1 MQSVSQTTLDKINQ
15 SASYSMSGGCWIE
28 YNMNDLIAGTTV
40 TSPVAV
46 VTKTDSVTKKQ
57 YQPYKKIFPL
67 TSIID
72 PRRPSVAG
80 INYFIL
86 NPSVTNNI
94 PKYNIS
100 GDLSTRT
107 YFSSSKVQYK
117 FWLSPQAGGTI
128 LDNCNFTVEY
138 PVAQTAVANTIVI
151 KFETS
156 YSKPVNW
163 NIKIQD
169 HAGAESTIST
179 NGAVPD
185 NGVFQIYYNGSDTWS
200 TTKFST
206 PTAPKNIKKIIV
218 TASSISK
225 ANSFLG
231 VIEVGAR
238 YIQDVSNRIQSFQT
252 TKSSSDAS
260 DGIVPVG
267 QVTANAF
274 SISLEGYDRAG
285 VEYDKT
291 FAFNK
296 DKINLYKNIKFIPF
310 NKIDLDIIP
319 QGVFYVDSFSISEFG
334 DMDIQCL
341 DGAKFLQEIMAPDIV
356 MQDAPSQAIIRRLL
370 DSIGFTNYNF
380 NTYGK
385 NESTVVDSAT
395 IVPLY
400 WYTTDTQTVWQ
411 HIQSLCQDT
420 QMIAT
425 FDSNDILQFYPR
437 DYLFDKTRSA
447 AFKLRSETKSSNLAN
462 IIALN
467 KSTVPSVKA
476 VKVIYT
482 PVISTNYQ
490 SSSDNLYVSPP
501 SALGA
506 AALQTTLKAAATPET
521 DCPKGAVSLSPV
533 TVYGDLAD
541 TTFYNKTG
549 YFLINNEIIEY
560 DAMEFQYESIAQANV
575 IVKRWITSDS
585 DVAKYLGESKIGT
598 MKPTLRYRIKERN
611 VFNATGKGVGV
622 GDEHQVE
629 IADLKLGWQGLR
641 IDTTAK
647 TSTQDNSVFSLQSTN
662 SAGTSIS
669 SSLMTLSAPS
679 ASKEYHAA
687 KIQSDPFAT
696 EQYFSVGTSMFFSLA
711 RDKNNRSTGEQFVS
725 AGIGIGWATG
735 TIPQYYTPGTAPTGN
750 TSSINGYILKIATS
764 QNVANKGLKSRDVQ
778 LFKIVNGV
786 ETAVSDT
793 QTAEDN
799 SITGIS
805 GGELY
810 RVDIKVS
817 QADASKRIFKIKFN
831 NTVITATDNLPIP
844 ITNDIALI
852 SLDGTVS
859 FDYVYSAVISKQ
871 EYDKAISY
879 DNYGSYIG
887 NSSAIQNVFGEFL
900 ANGTDSSIAKAPWI
914 KEFGPVAR
922 EIKKISTK
930 YATRPG
936 FVKYPQIILN
946 PNASI
951 LGYTADSFGIEAY
964 ILNNT
969 GTFIDFTD
977 GGEKSFIVVGE
988 TIAPLDPF
996 EYIEP
1001 DLTSTK
1007 NEEQVA
1013 FESTWIQKE
1022 SEAIQLSKW
1031 MRTQW
1036 SKQQT
1041 VLSIDIFPNP
1051 LLEIGD
1057 IVEVSYPSNLIYS
1070 SEDAGKTATK
1080 YIVLDVDQSFSQSP
1094 STNILC
1100 RSIYV

>member
-1 MQSVSQTTLDKINQ
+1 MLQVSQGTLDKINQ
-15 SASYSMSGGCWIE
+15 STSYSMTGGCWIE

-40 TSPVAV
+40 TSPVET
-46 VTKTDSVTKKQ
+46 VTKTDNVTGKQ
-57 YQPYKKIFPL
+57 YQPFKKLFPL

-86 NPSVTNNI
+86 NPTVNNSI
-94 PKYNIS
+94 PKYNVS
-100 GDLSTRT
+100 GDLPVRT
-107 YFSSSKVQYK
+107 YFSSSKIQYK
-117 FWLSPQAGGTI
+117 FWLSPQATFSS
-128 LDNCNFTVEY
+128 LTNCNFTVNY
-138 PVAQTAVANTIVI
+138 PVEKTAVTNNIVV

-163 NIKIQD
+163 NIKIED
-169 HAGAESTIST
+169 HAGTQSTIST
-179 NGAVPD
+179 NGVVPD
-185 NGVFQIYYNGSDTWS
+185 NGVFNLYWSGSAWS
-200 TTKFST
+200 TTKFTTPST
-206 PTAPKNIKKIIV
+206 PVNIKKIIV
-218 TASSISK
+218 TVETISVPT
-225 ANSFLG
+225 SFIG

-238 YIQDVSNRIQSFQT
+238 YIQDVSSRVQSFQI
-252 TKSSSDAS
+252 TKNSSDAS
-260 DGIVPVG
+260 DGIIPVG
-267 QVTANAF
+267 QVTANAL
-274 SISLEGYDRAG
+274 SLSLEGYDRAG

-291 FAFNK
+291 MPFNK
-296 DKINLYKNIKFIPF
+296 DKINLYKNIKVTPF
-310 NKIDLDIIP
+310 NKIDADVIP
-319 QGVFYVDSFSISEFG
+319 QGVFYIDSFLMSEFG
-334 DMDIQCL
+334 EMDIQCL

-356 MQDAPSQAIIRRLL
+356 MQDIPSQAIIRRLL

-385 NESTVVDSAT
+385 NESSIVDSAT

-400 WYTTDTQTVWQ
+400 WYTSDTQTVWQ

-420 QMIAT
+420 QMVAT
-425 FDSNDILQFYPR
+425 FDNNDILQFYPR
-437 DYLFDKTRSA
+437 DYLFDKTKSA
-447 AFKLRSETKSSNLAN
+447 VFKFRSENKSSNLAN
-462 IIALN
+462 IISLS
-467 KSTVPSVKA
+467 KETVPSVKA

-482 PVISTNYQ
+482 PIISTNYQ
-490 SSSDNLYVSPP
+490 SASDNLYVAPP

-506 AALQTTLKAAATPET
+506 AALQTTLPAVATAET
-521 DCPKGAVSLSPV
+521 DAPLGVVTLSPV
-533 TVYGDLAD
+533 TVYGDSVD
-541 TTFYNKTG
+541 TTFYNKAG
-549 YFLINNEIIEY
+549 YFLIDREIIEY
-560 DAMEFQYESIAQANV
+560 DAMEFQYESRTQANT
-575 IVKRWITSDS
+575 IIKKWITSDS
-585 DVAKYLGESKIGT
+585 DIAKYLGESKLGSL
-598 MKPTLRYRIKERN
+598 KPTLRYRIKKRN
-611 VFNATGKGVGV
+611 AFNASGKGVDV
-622 GDEHQVE
+622 GEAHAVE
-629 IADLKLGWQGLR
+629 LSDLKNGWYGLK
-641 IDTTAK
+641 IDTVAK
-647 TSTQDNSVFSLQSTN
+647 TSSQDNSVFSLQATN
-662 SAGTSIS
+662 SSGNLIS

-679 ASKEYHAA
+679 GSREYHAA
-687 KIQSDPFAT
+687 KIQSDPFST
-696 EQYFSVGTSMFFSLA
+696 EKYFSVGTSMFFSLI

-725 AGIGIGWATG
+725 AGIGIGWSTG
-735 TIPQYYTPGTAPTGN
+735 TIPQYYTPGTAPTGS

-764 QNVANKGLKSRDVQ
+764 QNVANKGLKARDVQ
-778 LFKIVNGV
+778 LFRVINGI
-786 ETAVSDT
+786 ETPISDT

-817 QADASKRIFKIKFN
+817 QVDSAKRIFKIKFN
-831 NTVITATDNLPIP
+831 NTVITATDESPMS
-844 ITNDIALI
+844 ITNDVALI

-859 FDYVYSAVISKQ
+859 FDYIYTSVINKD
-871 EYDKAISY
+871 EFDKVTTY

-887 NSSAIQNVFGEFL
+887 NSSGIQNIFGDFL
-900 ANGTDSSIAKAPWI
+900 ANGSDSSTVKPPWI

-1013 FESTWIQKE
+1013 FESTWIQREAEAKKL
-1022 SEAIQLSKW
+1022 SEW

-1041 VLSIDIFPNP
+1041 VLDIDIFPNP
-1051 LLEIGD
+1051 LIEIGD

-1070 SEDAGKTATK
+1070 SEDAGKTAGK
-1080 YIVLDVDQSFSQSP
+1080 YIVLDVSQSFSQSP
-1094 STNILC
+1094 STKVLC

>member
-1 MQSVSQTTLDKINQ
+1 MLSVSQSTLDKINQ

-40 TSPVAV
+40 TSPVET
-46 VTKTDSVTKKQ
+46 VTKTDDVTGKQ
-57 YQPYKKIFPL
+57 YQPFKKLFPL

-72 PRRPSVAG
+72 PRRPSAAG

-86 NPSVTNNI
+86 NPTVTNNI
-94 PKYNIS
+94 PKYNVS
-100 GDLSTRT
+100 GDLPVRT
-107 YFSSSKVQYK
+107 YFSSSKMQYK
-117 FWLSPQAGGTI
+117 FWLSPQAQFSS
-128 LDNCNFTVEY
+128 LSNCNFTVNY
-138 PVAQTAVANTIVI
+138 PVEKTAVTNNIVV

-163 NIKIQD
+163 NIKIED
-169 HAGAESTIST
+169 YAGTQSTIST
-179 NGAVPD
+179 NATVPD
-185 NGVFQIYYNGSDTWS
+185 NGVFNLYWNGSAWS
-200 TTKFST
+200 TTKFTT
-206 PTAPKNIKKIIV
+206 PSAPVNIKKIIV
-218 TASSISK
+218 TIDTISVPT
-225 ANSFLG
+225 SFIG

-238 YIQDVSNRIQSFQT
+238 YIQDISSRIESFQV
-252 TKSSSDAS
+252 TKNSSDAS

-285 VEYDKT
+285 IEYDKT
-291 FAFNK
+291 MQFNK
-296 DKINLYKNIKFIPF
+296 DKINLYKNVKLTPF
-310 NKIDLDIIP
+310 NKIDSDVIP
-319 QGVFYVDSFSISEFG
+319 QGVFYIDSFMISEFG
-334 DMDIQCL
+334 EMDIQCL
-341 DGAKFLQEIMAPDIV
+341 DGAKFLQEIIAPDIV
-356 MQDAPSQAIIRRLL
+356 MKDVPSQAIIRRLL

-385 NESTVVDSAT
+385 NESAVVDSAT

-400 WYTTDTQTVWQ
+400 WYTDDTQTVWQ

-425 FDSNDILQFYPR
+425 FDNNDVLQFYPR
-437 DYLFDKTRSA
+437 DYLFDKTKTPV
-447 AFKLRSETKSSNLAN
+447 FKFRSENKSSNLAN
-462 IIALN
+462 IISLS
-467 KSTVPSVKA
+467 KETVPSVKA

-490 SSSDNLYVSPP
+490 SSSDNLYVAPP

-506 AALQTTLKAAATPET
+506 AALQSTLPATATVET
-521 DCPKGAVSLSPV
+521 DCPLGVVSLSPV
-533 TVYGDLAD
+533 TVYGDSVD
-541 TTFYNKTG
+541 TTFYNKSG
-549 YFLINNEIIEY
+549 FFLIDSEIIEY
-560 DAMEFQYESIAQANV
+560 DAMEFQYESLAQPNT
-575 IVKRWITSDS
+575 IIKKWITSDS
-585 DVAKYLGESKIGT
+585 DVAKYLGESKLGSL
-598 MKPTLRYRIKERN
+598 KPTLRYRIKQRN
-611 VFNATGKGVGV
+611 EFNATGKGVGIGELHSV
-622 GDEHQVE
+622 DIES
-629 IADLKLGWQGLR
+629 LRSGWQG
-641 IDTTAK
+641 IKVDTSAK
-647 TSTQDNSVFSLQSTN
+647 TSTGDNSVFSLQSTN
-662 SAGTSIS
+662 SSGNLIS
-669 SSLMTLSAPS
+669 SSLMTLSAPTG
-679 ASKEYHAA
+679 SKIYHAA
-687 KIQSDPFAT
+687 KIQSDPFST
-696 EQYFSVGTSMFFSLA
+696 EKYFSVGTSMFFAQISNPNG
-711 RDKNNRSTGEQFVS
+711 RTTGQQFVS
-725 AGIGIGWATG
+725 AGIGIGWSTG
-735 TIPQYYTPGTAPTGN
+735 SVSAYDPPGTAPSGST
-750 TSSINGYILKIATS
+750 TSINGYILKIATS
-764 QNVANKGLKSRDVQ
+764 QNVQNNGLKSRDVQ
-778 LFKIVNGV
+778 LFKIVNGI
-786 ETAVSDT
+786 ETPVSDT

-799 SITGIS
+799 SITGVS

-810 RVDIKVS
+810 RVDVKVS
-817 QADASKRIFKIKFN
+817 QVDPDKRIFKIKFN
-831 NTVITATDNLPIP
+831 NTVITATDESPIS
-844 ITNDIALI
+844 ISNDVALI

-859 FDYVYSAVISKQ
+859 FDYVYTSVINKD
-871 EYDKAISY
+871 EFDKVTSY
-879 DNYGSYIG
+879 DNYGSYVG
-887 NSSAIQNVFGEFL
+887 NSSSIQNVFGDFL
-900 ANGTDSSIAKAPWI
+900 ANGSESSTVKGPWI

-1013 FESTWIQKE
+1013 FESTWIQRE
-1022 SEAIQLSKW
+1022 EEAKKLSNW

-1041 VLSIDIFPNP
+1041 VIDVDVFPNP
-1051 LLEIGD
+1051 LIEIGD
-1057 IVEVSYPSNLIYS
+1057 IVEISYPSNLIYS
-1070 SEDAGKTATK
+1070 SEDAGKTAGK
-1080 YIVLDVDQSFSQSP
+1080 YIVLDVNQSFSQSP
-1094 STNILC
+1094 ATEILC

>member
-1 MQSVSQTTLDKINQ
+1 MQSVSQSTLDKINQ

-28 YNMNDLIAGTTV
+28 YNMNDLIDGVTI
-40 TSPVAV
+40 TSPVET
-46 VTKTDSVTKKQ
+46 VTKIDPITKKT
-57 YQPYKKIFPL
+57 YQPFKKLFPL

-86 NPSVTNNI
+86 NPTVNNNI
-94 PKYNIS
+94 PKYNVS
-100 GDLSTRT
+100 GDLTVRT
-107 YFSSSKVQYK
+107 YFSSSKIQYK
-117 FWLSPQAGGTI
+117 FWLSPQAEGSS
-128 LDNCNFTVEY
+128 LNNCNFTVDY
-138 PVAQTAVANTIVI
+138 PVAKTAVTNNIVV

-156 YSKPVNW
+156 YSKPVTW

-169 HAGAESTIST
+169 HSGTESTIST
-179 NGAVPD
+179 NAVVPD
-185 NGVFQIYYNGSDTWS
+185 NGVFNLYWSGSSWS
-200 TTKFST
+200 TNKFAT
-206 PTAPKNIKKIIV
+206 PSSPVNIKKIIV
-218 TASSISK
+218 TVNTINVP
-225 ANSFLG
+225 NSFLG

-238 YIQDVSNRIQSFQT
+238 YIQDVSNRIQSFQAS
-252 TKSSSDAS
+252 KNSSDAS
-260 DGIVPVG
+260 SGIVPVG

-285 VEYDKT
+285 IEYDKT
-291 FAFNK
+291 MPFNK
-296 DKINLYKNIKFIPF
+296 DKINLYKNVKFIPF
-310 NKIDLDIIP
+310 NKIDSDVIP
-319 QGVFYVDSFSISEFG
+319 QGIFYVDSFTLSEFG

-341 DGAKFLQEIMAPDIV
+341 DGAKFLQEIIAPEIV

-385 NESTVVDSAT
+385 NESDVVDSAT

-400 WYTTDTQTVWQ
+400 WFTDDTQTVWQ

-425 FDSNDILQFYPR
+425 FDNNDVLQFYPR
-437 DYLFDKTRSA
+437 DYLFDKTKPPV
-447 AFKLRSETKSSNLAN
+447 FKFRSETKSSNLPN
-462 IIALN
+462 IISFT
-467 KSTVPSVKA
+467 KETVPSVKA

-482 PVISTNYQ
+482 PIISTNYQ
-490 SSSDNLYVSPP
+490 SSSDNLYVAPP

-506 AALQTTLKAAATPET
+506 AALQNTLSAVATPET
-521 DCPKGAVSLSPV
+521 DAPLGVVSLSPV

-541 TTFYNKTG
+541 TTFYNKFG
-549 YFLINNEIIEY
+549 FFLINNEIIEY
-560 DAMEFQYESIAQANV
+560 DAMEFQYESLAQPNTV
-575 IVKRWITSDS
+575 VKKWITSDS
-585 DVAKYLGESKIGT
+585 DVSKYLGESKIGSL
-598 MKPTLRYRIKERN
+598 KPTLRYRIKQRN
-611 VFNATGKGVGV
+611 AFDATGKGVGV
-622 GDEHQVE
+622 GDTHEVSL
-629 IADLKLGWQGLR
+629 ADLKSGWTGLK
-641 IDTTAK
+641 IDTVSK
-647 TSTQDNSVFSLQSTN
+647 TVSVDNSVFSLQSTN
-662 SAGTSIS
+662 SSGNLIS
-669 SSLMTLSAPS
+669 SSLLTLSAPVGI
-679 ASKEYHAA
+679 KEYHAA
-687 KIQSDPFAT
+687 KIQSDPFST
-696 EQYFSVGTSMFFSLA
+696 ESYFSVGTSMFFSLV
-711 RDKNNRSTGEQFVS
+711 RDKNNRVTGNQMVS
-725 AGIGIGWATG
+725 AGIGIGWSTSG
-735 TIPQYYTPGTAPTGN
+735 TN
-750 TSSINGYILKIATS
+750 SSVNGYMLKISTS
-764 QNVANKGLKSRDVQ
+764 QNVANKGLKARDVQ
-778 LFKIVNGV
+778 LFKVVNGV

-810 RVDIKVS
+810 RVDVKVS
-817 QADASKRIFKIKFN
+817 QIDSSKRIFKIKFN
-831 NTVITATDNLPIP
+831 NTIITATDTSPIA
-844 ITNDIALI
+844 ITDDIALI

-859 FDYVYSAVISKQ
+859 FDYVYSAVINKD
-871 EYDKAISY
+871 EYDESISY

-887 NSSAIQNVFGEFL
+887 NSTLIQNVFGDFL
-900 ANGTDSSIAKAPWI
+900 ANGTASSRSKSPWI

-930 YATRPG
+930 YAVRPG

-1013 FESTWIQKE
+1013 FESRWIQR
-1022 SEAIQLSKW
+1022 EAEAKALSNW

-1041 VLSIDIFPNP
+1041 VITLDVFPNP
-1051 LLEIGD
+1051 LIEIGD
-1057 IVEVSYPSNLIYS
+1057 IIEVSYPSNLIYS
-1070 SEDAGKTATK
+1070 SEDPGKTAGK
-1080 YIVLDVDQSFSQSP
+1080 YIVLDVEQSFSQSP
-1094 STNILC
+1094 STTILC

>member
-1 MQSVSQTTLDKINQ
+1 MLQVSQTTLDKINKS
-15 SASYSMSGGCWIE
+15 SAYSMSGGCWIE
-28 YNMNDLIAGTTV
+28 YNMNDLIDGVTI
-40 TSPVAV
+40 TSPVET
-46 VTKTDSVTKKQ
+46 VTKTDPVTKKE
-57 YQPYKKIFPL
+57 YQPFKKLFPL

-86 NPSVTNNI
+86 NPTVNNNI
-94 PKYNIS
+94 PKYNVS
-100 GDLSTRT
+100 GDLPVRT
-107 YFSSSKVQYK
+107 YFSSSKIQYK
-117 FWLSPQAGGTI
+117 FWLSPQAEGTS
-128 LDNCNFTVEY
+128 LTNCNFTVDY
-138 PVAQTAVANTIVI
+138 PVAKTAVTNNIVV

-156 YSKPVNW
+156 YSKPVTW

-169 HAGAESTIST
+169 HAGVESPIST
-179 NGAVPD
+179 NAVVPD
-185 NGVFQIYYNGSDTWS
+185 NGVFNLYWNGSSWS
-200 TTKFST
+200 TTKFTT
-206 PTAPKNIKKIIV
+206 PSAPVNIKKIIV
-218 TASSISK
+218 TANTISV

-238 YIQDVSNRIQSFQT
+238 YIQDVSNRIQSFQISKT
-252 TKSSSDAS
+252 SSDGS
-260 DGIVPVG
+260 SGIVPVG

-285 VEYDKT
+285 IEYDKT
-291 FAFNK
+291 LAFNK
-296 DKINLYKNIKFIPF
+296 DKINLYKNVKFMPF
-310 NKIDLDIIP
+310 NKIDSDLIS
-319 QGVFYVDSFSISEFG
+319 QGVFYVDSFMLSEFG
-334 DMDIQCL
+334 DMDVQCL
-341 DGAKFLQEIMAPDIV
+341 DGAKFLQEIIAPDIV
-356 MQDAPSQAIIRRLL
+356 MQDVPSQAIIRRLL

-385 NESTVVDSAT
+385 NESDVVDSAT

-400 WYTTDTQTVWQ
+400 WYTDDTQTVWQ

-437 DYLFDKTRSA
+437 DYLFDKNKSSV
-447 AFKLRSETKSSNLAN
+447 FKFRSENKSSNLAN
-462 IIALN
+462 IMSLN
-467 KSTVPSVKA
+467 KETVPSVKA

-482 PVISTNYQ
+482 PIISTNYQ
-490 SSSDNLYVSPP
+490 ASSDNLYVAPP

-506 AALQTTLKAAATPET
+506 AALQNSLSASATAET
-521 DCPKGAVSLSPV
+521 DAPLGVVSLSPV

-541 TTFYNKTG
+541 TTFYNKSG
-549 YFLINNEIIEY
+549 FFLVNNEIIEY
-560 DAMEFQYESIAQANV
+560 DAMEFQYEPISQPNTV
-575 IVKRWITSDS
+575 IKKWITSDS
-585 DVAKYLGESKIGT
+585 DVAKYLGESKIGSL
-598 MKPTLRYRIKERN
+598 KPTLRYRIKQRN
-611 VFNATGKGVGV
+611 AFDATGKGVGV
-622 GDEHQVE
+622 GESHEVSL
-629 IADLKLGWQGLR
+629 ADLKTGWTGLK
-641 IDTTAK
+641 INTTDK
-647 TSTQDNSVFSLQSTN
+647 TSTVDNSIFSLQSTN
-662 SAGTSIS
+662 SSGNLIS
-669 SSLMTLSAPS
+669 SSLMTLSAPVGT
-679 ASKEYHAA
+679 KEYHAA
-687 KIQSDPFAT
+687 KIQADPFCT
-696 EQYFSVGTSMFFSLA
+696 ENYFSVGTSMFFSLV
-711 RDKNNRSTGEQFVS
+711 RDKMNRITGNQVVS
-725 AGIGIGWATG
+725 AGIGIGWSTG
-735 TIPQYYTPGTAPTGN
+735 TVPLYSAPGTPASGT

-778 LFKIVNGV
+778 LFKVVNGV
-786 ETAVSDT
+786 ETPVSDT

-817 QADASKRIFKIKFN
+817 QADSSKRIFKIKFN
-831 NTVITATDNLPIP
+831 NTIITATDTDPIA

-859 FDYVYSAVISKQ
+859 FDYIYSAVISKDEFNQ
-871 EYDKAISY
+871 SIAY
-879 DNYGSYIG
+879 DNYGSYLG
-887 NSSAIQNVFGEFL
+887 NSTLIQNVFGDFL
-900 ANGTDSSIAKAPWI
+900 ANGSTSSTVKAPWI

-1013 FESTWIQKE
+1013 FESRWIQR
-1022 SEAIQLSKW
+1022 EAEAKALSNW

-1041 VLSIDIFPNP
+1041 VFNIDVFPNP
-1051 LLEIGD
+1051 PI
-1057 IVEVSYPSNLIYS
+1057 
-1070 SEDAGKTATK
+1070 
-1080 YIVLDVDQSFSQSP
+1080 
-1094 STNILC
+1094 
-1100 RSIYV
+1100 